1 MVKTVIL
8 QGDRIAPTSIKF
20 TFVEWFQNKIIY
32 FLLSA
37 K

>member
-1 MVKTVIL
+1 MAKTVIL
-8 QGDRIAPTSIKF
+8 QGDRIEPISIKF
-20 TFVEWFQNKIIY
+20 TFVERFQNKIIY